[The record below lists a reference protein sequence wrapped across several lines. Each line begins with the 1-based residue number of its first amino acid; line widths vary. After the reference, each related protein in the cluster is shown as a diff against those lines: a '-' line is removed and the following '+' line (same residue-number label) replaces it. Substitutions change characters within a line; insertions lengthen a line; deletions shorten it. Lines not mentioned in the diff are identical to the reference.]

1 MMAQVGSKTAQR
13 ASKELKGYDMNLVK
27 LLEEQAALWK
37 REEERQEEERIK
49 SYEYFLEECDLDL

>member
-1 MMAQVGSKTAQR
+1 M
-13 ASKELKGYDMNLVK
+13 DLVRI
-27 LLEEQAALWK
+27 LEEQAALWK